1 MYQVSIKDKYRDIL
15 SSLGDLDT
23 TVDDA
28 LRRYVLE
35 RASDRMEQCKAEIAR
50 MESRYGFS
58 FEAFHERVVNDE
70 VFLEQLGR
78 EYSTWE
84 ADFNRWETYV
94 EELGRWKKRTQ
105 DILIT

>member
-1 MYQVSIKDKYRDIL
+1 MYQVSIKDKYGDIL
-15 SSLGDLDT
+15 ISLGDLDT

-50 MESRYGFS
+50 MESRYGVS
-58 FEAFHERVVNDE
+58 FKAFRKRVVEDE
-70 VFLEQLGR
+70 AFLEQLGR
-78 EYSTWE
+78 EHSTWE

-94 EELGRWKKRTQ
+94 EELERWKKRTQ